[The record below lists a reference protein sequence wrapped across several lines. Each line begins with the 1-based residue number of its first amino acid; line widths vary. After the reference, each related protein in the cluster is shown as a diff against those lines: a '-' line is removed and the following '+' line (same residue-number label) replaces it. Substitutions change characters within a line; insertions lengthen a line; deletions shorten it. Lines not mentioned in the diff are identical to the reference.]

1 MTSNDST
8 ENSNHPDPPLKVIY
22 SGRVQGV
29 GFRWTC
35 QQISRRHDVRGT
47 VRNLPDGTVEL
58 FADGDPKIVFDF
70 LAEIES
76 EMSTNIQNRTIS
88 PAPETVS
95 VETFQIVR

>member
-1 MTSNDST
+1 MTNNDPDK
-8 ENSNHPDPPLKVIY
+8 NPQHPTPPLKVIY

-35 QQISRRHDVRGT
+35 EKISRGHNVAGT

-58 FADGDPKIVFDF
+58 YADGDSSDVNAF

-76 EMSTNIQNRTIS
+76 EMSANIRDTSIS
-88 PAPETVS
+88 PVPEAVS
-95 VETFQIVR
+95 FAGFRIVR

>member
-1 MTSNDST
+1 MTSTDPVEIQNL
-8 ENSNHPDPPLKVIY
+8 PDPPLKVIY

-58 FADGDPKIVFDF
+58 YADGEPITVFGF

-76 EMSTNIQNRTIS
+76 EMSTNIQDRTIS
-88 PAPETVS
+88 PAPEAVS